1 MEIVVLIICAVII
14 VAGIVLIIW
23 LLRNRYDN
31 SNVVIHG
38 GMDTGTQ
45 KNGTESGSL
54 FIGVSNELGTS
65 VLNGKNRRRTY
76 RFYLIDMEKGEK
88 YDIQFREN
96 IGIGRAENVRGIERF
111 LTIHNDMRI
120 SGYHCRI
127 YAFNS
132 QIYIE
137 DTGSKKHT
145 YVNQEQVTRPHVL
158 RNNDVIRVGD
168 TRLTVKF

>member
-1 MEIVVLIICAVII
+1 
-14 VAGIVLIIW
+14 
-23 LLRNRYDN
+23 
-31 SNVVIHG
+31 
-38 GMDTGTQ
+38 
-45 KNGTESGSL
+45 
-54 FIGVSNELGTS
+54 
-65 VLNGKNRRRTY
+65 
-76 RFYLIDMEKGEK
+76 MEKGEK

-137 DTGSKKHT
+137 DTGSKEPYLCESGTGNKT
-145 YVNQEQVTRPHVL
+145 SCF
-158 RNNDVIRVGD
+158 
-168 TRLTVKF
+168 KK

>member
-1 MEIVVLIICAVII
+1 MEILVLIICAVII

-65 VLNGKNRRRTY
+65 VLNGKKQKKNVPFLLDRYGKRRK
-76 RFYLIDMEKGEK
+76 I
-88 YDIQFREN
+88 
-96 IGIGRAENVRGIERF
+96 
-111 LTIHNDMRI
+111 
-120 SGYHCRI
+120 
-127 YAFNS
+127 
-132 QIYIE
+132 
-137 DTGSKKHT
+137 
-145 YVNQEQVTRPHVL
+145 
-158 RNNDVIRVGD
+158 
-168 TRLTVKF
+168 

>member
-76 RFYLIDMEKGEK
+76 RFYLIDRKK
-88 YDIQFREN
+88 VKSDIQFREN
-96 IGIGRAENVRGIERF
+96 IEWNE
-111 LTIHNDMRI
+111 
-120 SGYHCRI
+120 CR
-127 YAFNS
+127 
-132 QIYIE
+132 
-137 DTGSKKHT
+137 KCK
-145 YVNQEQVTRPHVL
+145 
-158 RNNDVIRVGD
+158 RN
-168 TRLTVKF
+168 

>member
-1 MEIVVLIICAVII
+1 MAIIVLIICAGII
-14 VAGIVLIIW
+14 VAGVVLIIW

-38 GMDTGTQ
+38 GVDAGTQ

-54 FIGVSNELGTS
+54 FNGVSNEVGTS

-76 RFYLIDMEKGEK
+76 HFSLIDTDKGER
-88 YDIQFREN
+88 YEVQFREN
-96 IGIGRAENVRGIERF
+96 IGIGRTGNIRGMERF
-111 LTIHNDMRI
+111 LTIQNDMRI

-127 YAFNS
+127 YALNS

-137 DTGSKKHT
+137 DAGSKNHT
-145 YVNQEQVTRPHVL
+145 YVNQECVIRPHVL
-158 RNNDVIRVGD
+158 RNNDVIRIGD